1 MKKIILLFSLI
12 LFTTF
17 ASFSQNKPTYRES
30 FKQLMILNG
39 SENTFKAVISQMITS
54 LKAQRPEVKEETWN
68 QFNETFQKVGIE
80 DLLDLLLPVYQKH
93 LSQEDIINMI
103 AFYQTPSGKKF
114 AEKNSFNYSGIN
126 AGRPDMGAEDRG
138 RFCKEAKRT
147 GKLICTDSGSVKI
160 KTHFIQV

>member
-114 AEKNSFNYSGIN
+114 AEKTPLITQESMQ
-126 AGRPDMGAEDRG
+126 AGQIWGQKIGED
-138 RFCKEAKRT
+138 FAKKLKEQ
-147 GKLICTDSGSVKI
+147 GN
-160 KTHFIQV
+160 